1 MKKYLINYADKS
13 HYASQK
19 HNVKTGLEIGGFD
32 KAIPYTRFSLGDKF
46 CEKNKHILDSP
57 RGAGYWLW
65 KPYIIFKTLEKLEE
79 DDILF
84 YSDAG
89 IEFIKSV
96 DELIPIM
103 DSTEQKIL
111 AFQLDN
117 IHPNKRWTKRD
128 CFVNLGVDEEKYAN
142 HTQFLGSYIIM
153 RKTNFVVSFVKE
165 WLSYAE
171 DYRNITDSPN
181 ECGLPNYPEFV
192 DHRHDQSIY
201 SLLVLKNGIKYI
213 RDISQYGKGEW
224 ETSQI
229 LNHHRSKQ

>member
-13 HYASQK
+13 HYVSR
-19 HNVKTGLEIGGFD
+19 NLNTNTGIKIGGFD
-32 KAIPYTRFSLGDKF
+32 KAIPYTRESLGDKF
-46 CEKNKHILDSP
+46 CLKNKHILDQP

-79 DDILF
+79 NDILF

-111 AFQLDN
+111 AFRLDD

-128 CFVNLGVDEEKYAN
+128 CFVNLGLDEEKYAN
-142 HTQFLGSYIIM
+142 HTQILGSYIIM
-153 RKTNFVVSFVKE
+153 RKNNFVVSFVKE
-165 WLSYAE
+165 WLNYAE

-201 SLLVLKNGIKYI
+201 SLLVLKHNIKHI
-213 RDISQYGKGEW
+213 RDISQFGSDGW

-229 LNHHRSKQ
+229 LNHHRMKN